1 MTDLGDM
8 AAWNNLGVKL
18 QNDGSLADAVR
29 AFTVALKIDPSNAV
43 VMNNLGFALLEQGEF
58 RVAEEW
64 LRRGIALAPAV
75 ADLHN
80 NLGNA
85 LRDRGALAEATD
97 AYRRAIALQPGF
109 AQAHWNLAQLLLQL
123 GEYEQ
128 GWAEYEWRWRRVD
141 FTSPQRDFG
150 QPVWRGEDIAGKTIL
165 VHAEQ
170 GLGDALQFVR
180 YVPLMGKTQARV
192 VLECHPE
199 LTRLFALIP
208 GVAGVFTHGSPLPS
222 FDVHIPMMSLPR
234 VFNTSLATVPSAVP
248 YLAAAARDEQTWQDR
263 LGRTSSGV
271 RVGFAWSGKRH
282 VKALTNRR
290 CPLDALLPLL
300 ETPGAR
306 FYSLQKGNSATD
318 ASILRTMTAVEDL
331 SGELHDVAETA
342 AVVRGLDLVISIDTA
357 VAHLAGA
364 LGVPVWVLL
373 PANADWRWL
382 LGRTDS
388 PWYPTMRLFR
398 QESEGGWETVITR
411 VREALIKGIVQ
422 AEADSR

>member
-1 MTDLGDM
+1 MRRVSCQSLKIPGRAMTDHGDT

-18 QNDGSLADAVR
+18 QNDGSLADAIA
-29 AFTVALKIDPSNAV
+29 AFTVALKMDPSNAV
-43 VMNNLGFALLEQGEF
+43 VMNNLGFALLEQGGC
-58 RVAEEW
+58 RAAEEW
-64 LRRGIALAPAV
+64 LRRGIVLAPGV

-109 AQAHWNLAQLLLQL
+109 AQAHWNLAQL
-123 GEYEQ
+123 
-128 GWAEYEWRWRRVD
+128 RVD

-150 QPVWRGEDIAGKTIL
+150 QPVWRGEEIAGKTIL

-180 YVPLMGKTQARV
+180 YVPLLGKTQARV

-208 GVAGVFTHGSPLPS
+208 GVAGVFTHGSPLPP

-234 VFNTSLATVPSAVP
+234 VFNTSLATVPSTVP

-263 LGRTSSGV
+263 LGRSSSGV
-271 RVGFAWSGKRH
+271 RVGFTWSGKRH
-282 VKALTNRR
+282 VKALTNRS
-290 CPLDALLPLL
+290 CPLEALLPLL

-306 FYSLQKGNSATD
+306 FYSLQKEISAAD
-318 ASILRTMTAVEDL
+318 ASMLGAMALVEDV

-398 QESEGGWETVITR
+398 QESEGGWETVIAQL
-411 VREALIKGIVQ
+411 REALIKGIVR
-422 AEADSR
+422 AEASRR